1 MEYRIKK
8 DGFKEIQRRLI
19 IKQISIKLITIS
31 IAVYFYISIINSNK
45 MEIVFLPIVLILL
58 SIFLVLS
65 FKRTI
70 KTHKNAFESYKINID
85 ERNITRENQLL
96 GSKTIPK
103 NQILS
108 ISKQKNGDLTI
119 MGDNQLGFINIP
131 AQIENYTEIEQILNQ
146 IHPILNIEKE
156 NFWVKYANYFSYLML
171 ILFFGVFFLKNKI
184 IVALS
189 GSILIV
195 FLMVSFIFVMKS
207 KLIDK
212 KTKKLFWG
220 VFILILGIMGAM
232 YTKLV

>member
-70 KTHKNAFESYKINID
+70 KTHKNAFESYKINIE